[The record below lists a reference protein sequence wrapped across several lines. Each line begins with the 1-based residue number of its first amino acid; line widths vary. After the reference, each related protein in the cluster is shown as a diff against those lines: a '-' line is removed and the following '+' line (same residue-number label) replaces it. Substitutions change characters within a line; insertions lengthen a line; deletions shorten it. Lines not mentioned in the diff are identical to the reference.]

1 MKIICSRSDL
11 LAGVNIVSK
20 AVPSRTTMDIL
31 SCILIDAST
40 DMIKLTANDMEIGI
54 ETKIEGTIAEKGMVA
69 IDAKFLSDIV
79 RKLPDND
86 VIIETKVKEGIEEDA
101 IQTIIC
107 CEKSKFTISS
117 HDGREFSFLPYV
129 EKNET
134 IRISEFTLKELI
146 RQTIFSI
153 AQNDS
158 NPILCGELFEIRQEG
173 LRVASLDSHRISI
186 RNTQLKDDYPE
197 KKVIV
202 PGKTLSEITKILP
215 GDTENEVTISF
226 AKNHIM
232 FEFSDTVVLSR
243 LIEGNYLAIDTMLSN
258 DYELKIHINRREM
271 IDSIERATLL
281 IKEGERRPV
290 IFEVTDDN
298 LNISIQSQL
307 GNMQENV
314 SIEKQGKDLKIG
326 FNPRFFL
333 DALRAIDEETVTLYM
348 TNPKGPCFIK
358 DEGES
363 YIYLILPVNI
373 SGNR

>member
-1 MKIICSRSDL
+1 
-11 LAGVNIVSK
+11 
-20 AVPSRTTMDIL
+20 
-31 SCILIDAST
+31 
-40 DMIKLTANDMEIGI
+40 
-54 ETKIEGTIAEKGMVA
+54 MVA

-107 CEKSKFTISS
+107 CEKSRFTISS